1 MEDVLTKE
9 SFQEHTN
16 YDAAA
21 KKISM
26 VRNDGTKSEL
36 NLISVTYGEIRVRS
50 TQNIDYDGDGKPE
63 LYVIVYKRGI

>member
-1 MEDVLTKE
+1 MT
-9 SFQEHTN
+9 
-16 YDAAA
+16 
-21 KKISM
+21 
-26 VRNDGTKSEL
+26 RNDGTKSEL